1 MNYGAMCIFVAATL
15 RAQAS
20 VEMAV
25 VVSVD
30 CALLPVCL
38 DRETVLCVVM

>member
-1 MNYGAMCIFVAATL
+1 MCISVAVTL

-25 VVSVD
+25 VMSMD
-30 CALLPVCL
+30 RALLPVCL
-38 DRETVLCVVM
+38 DRETVLYVVL